1 MESFLAALKN
11 LEIKNRMVVVLKMV
25 RNHNNENFKILIFLE
40 TDRTFLENCSVA
52 HEQVSNF

>member
-11 LEIKNRMVVVLKMV
+11 LEIKNRMIVSLKMV
-25 RNHNNENFKILIFLE
+25 RNHNNENFKLLIFLE